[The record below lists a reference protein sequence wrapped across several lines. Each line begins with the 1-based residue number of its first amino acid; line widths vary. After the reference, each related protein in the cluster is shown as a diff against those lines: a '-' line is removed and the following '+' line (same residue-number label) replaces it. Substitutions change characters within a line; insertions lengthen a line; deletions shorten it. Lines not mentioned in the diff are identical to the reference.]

1 MGICNCINKNEN
13 IDKGQLNLDIN
24 KSNKLDFIED
34 FEIANNDEVLD
45 KNFISNDY
53 FTISKEIATEDGCNT
68 LLLHNEKLI
77 REDEKNIIKFTIN
90 NTIELYNKLINL
102 NGYKVLYSKDNETL
116 IFKILNNGWELE
128 KNFNLTFHRYVM
140 DISELSNID
149 ISAIAVLINDPEY
162 LSKWDKTFKK
172 YEIIHASSNVNS
184 KVLYK
189 VFNSLIPFASTRD
202 LLEKNIKFQIKNRT
216 FSLSTSTND
225 DYINGNTPSSDII
238 RMKNYISL
246 YSYYIRRYKDKRQ
259 IVFFGFNQIDIKM
272 NVPDMLKNST
282 LPLQTKSYYNNLYKA
297 LKLYNSKGK
306 EEFLK

>member
-24 KSNKLDFIED
+24 KSNKLDFVED
-34 FEIANNDEVLD
+34 FEIKNNDDVLD

-53 FTISKEIATEDGCNT
+53 LSISKELASEDGCKL
-68 LLLHNEKLI
+68 LLLHDDKLI
-77 REDEKNIIKFTIN
+77 REDEKKIIKFTIY

-102 NGYKVLYSKDNETL
+102 DEYKLLYAKDNETL
-116 IFKILNNGWELE
+116 VFKIINNGWELE
-128 KNFNLTFHRYVM
+128 KNFNLTFHRYIM

-149 ISAIAVLINDPEY
+149 LSSITLLMNEPEY
-162 LSKWDKTFKK
+162 LNKWDKTFKK
-172 YEIIHASSNVNS
+172 YQVLHSSTNTNS

-189 VFNSLIPFASTRD
+189 IFNSLIPFASARD
-202 LLEKNIKFQIKNRT
+202 LLEKNIKFQVKNRL

-225 DYINGNTPSSDII
+225 DYSHGITPSTDII
-238 RMKNYISL
+238 RMKNYLSL
-246 YSYYIRRYKDKRQ
+246 FSFYIRKYNDRRQ

-297 LKLYNSKGK
+297 LKLYNTKGK